1 MDVDSCF
8 MGVAGRMRQPYER
21 VRATLHSRLELVRTL
36 AAASPWL
43 VAATT
48 AAALVAGL
56 LPVGLMLAGGV
67 LASRIGQAV
76 RHGAGDAQLHAAYR
90 AFAVVMGLFLAGELM
105 VPLQSRLRWLI
116 TKRIDG
122 VMRLRVMRAA
132 LAGTDMTRLHGE
144 DYLDAMRL
152 AHGLIRWSATPGG
165 GAAGLMGLTRDY
177 LTGIAAAAVLAT
189 FQPGI
194 AALALVAALVVRVR
208 WRSETIGL
216 IDIWI
221 EGWRSRRESSYF
233 TELGLG
239 RTGAGEVRLFGLRDW
254 LRGRIRAA
262 GTEAWTPTWRRRAE
276 RFGTTT
282 ALQVVLSGAVAVGA
296 LVWAA
301 RASANGDLGIGGLV
315 VFVPAL
321 VTVLALGRTFSDD
334 MPVQYGT
341 VTLPAIETLER
352 LAAETVSRETGRRI
366 PEAGTAPQIEL
377 RGVSFRYPGGT
388 DDVLRDVDLR
398 IPAGGS
404 AALVGLNGAGK
415 TTLVRLLCGL
425 YPPDRGAVL
434 VDGVDLREI
443 DLGAWHRLVAPMF
456 QEFVRLPATVAEN
469 VAAGAIEHVG
479 ERAGTGVALDEAG
492 AALFAGRLPDGA
504 DTLLATRHA
513 DGSDLSGG
521 QWQRLGIARALFA
534 LQHGARLL
542 VLDEPTSNLDTAT
555 EERIVRRLLDG
566 TRGDATTLLVT
577 HRLALARRTDH
588 VVVIADGR
596 VAEAGTHDELMRAG
610 GRYADAFSMQ
620 AALYPLEEPGGG

>member
-1 MDVDSCF
+1 
-8 MGVAGRMRQPYER
+8 MGVAGRMRQPYDR
-21 VRATLHSRLELVRTL
+21 VRATAHSRMELVRTL

-43 VAATT
+43 VAAAV

-56 LPVGLMLAGGV
+56 LPVGLMIAGGV
-67 LASRIGQAV
+67 LAARIDDAV
-76 RHGAGDAQLHAAYR
+76 RHGGGDAQLHDAYR

-105 VPLQSRLRWLI
+105 VPLQNRLRWLI

-132 LAGTDMTRLHGE
+132 LAGTDMTRLHGQE
-144 DYLDAMRL
+144 YLDSMRL

-165 GAAGLMGLTRDY
+165 GAAGLLGLTRDY
-177 LTGIAAAAVLAT
+177 VTGIGAAVVLLT
-189 FQPGI
+189 FQPVI
-194 AALALVAALVVRVR
+194 AALALIAALIVRVR
-208 WRSETIGL
+208 WRGETIGL
-216 IDIWI
+216 IDIWLR
-221 EGWRSRRESSYF
+221 GWRHRRESGYF

-239 RTGAGEVRLFGLRDW
+239 RTAAGEVRVFGLGDW
-254 LRGRIRAA
+254 LRRRIRAA

-282 ALQVVLSGAVAVGA
+282 ALQVVLAGSVAVGA
-296 LVWAA
+296 LTWAA

-321 VTVLALGRTFSDD
+321 LAVLALGRTFNDD
-334 MPVQYGT
+334 MPVQYGAS
-341 VTLPAIETLER
+341 TLPAIETLER
-352 LAAETVSRETGRRI
+352 LAAETVSRETGCRI
-366 PEAGTAPQIEL
+366 PAAEAPPEIEL

-388 DDVLRDVDLR
+388 DEVLREVDLR

-425 YPPDRGAVL
+425 YPPERGAVL
-434 VDGVDLREI
+434 VDGIDLREL
-443 DLGAWHRLVAPMF
+443 DLDGWHRLVAPMF

-469 VAAGAIEHVG
+469 VGAGGIEHLADRRG
-479 ERAGTGVALDEAG
+479 IDAALDEAG
-492 AALFAGRLPDGA
+492 AAAFAGRLADGA

-534 LQHGARLL
+534 LQQGARVL
-542 VLDEPTSNLDTAT
+542 VLDEPTSNLDTAS
-555 EERIVRRLLDG
+555 EERIVRRLLEE
-566 TRGDATTLLVT
+566 TRGEATTLLVT

-588 VVVIADGR
+588 IVVVADGR
-596 VAEAGTHDELMRAG
+596 VAEAGTHDELMGAG

-620 AALYPLEEPGGG
+620 AALYPLEEPGDE

>member
-1 MDVDSCF
+1 
-8 MGVAGRMRQPYER
+8 MGVAGRMRGPYDR
-21 VRATLHSRLELVRTL
+21 VWATIRSRLALARALAVASRPLV
-36 AAASPWL
+36 
-43 VAATT
+43 VAAVAT
-48 AAALVAGL
+48 AIVAGL
-56 LPVGLMLAGGV
+56 LPVALIVAGGV
-67 LASRIGQAV
+67 LAARIDDAV
-76 RHGAGDAQLHAAYR
+76 RLGGGGARLHDAYR

-105 VPLQSRLRWLI
+105 VPLQNRLRWLV

-122 VMRLRVMRAA
+122 TMRLRVMRAS
-132 LAGTDMTRLHGE
+132 LAGTDMTRLHGK
-144 DYLDAMRL
+144 DYLEAMRL
-152 AHGLIRWSATPGG
+152 AHGLIRWSATPGAG
-165 GAAGLMGLTRDY
+165 SAGLIGISRDY
-177 LTGIAAAAVLAT
+177 LTGFGAAAVLAT
-189 FQPGI
+189 YQPFI
-194 AALALVAALVVRVR
+194 AVGALAAALVVRVR
-208 WRSETIGL
+208 WRRETIGL

-221 EGWRSRRESSYF
+221 EGWRHRRESWYF
-233 TELGLG
+233 TDLGLG
-239 RTGAGEVRLFGLRDW
+239 RNGAGEVRLFGLRDW
-254 LRGRIRAA
+254 LRERIRAA

-282 ALQVVLSGAVAVGA
+282 ALQVALTGTAAVGA

-301 RASANGDLGIGGLV
+301 RASADGRLGVPSLV

-321 VTVLALGRTFSDD
+321 VTVLALGRTFADD

-352 LAAETVSRETGRRI
+352 LAAETLSGETGRRL
-366 PEAGTAPQIEL
+366 PSATAPEIEL
-377 RGVSFRYPGGT
+377 RGVSFRYPGAEE
-388 DDVLRDVDLR
+388 DVLRDVHLR

-434 VDGVDLREI
+434 VDGVDLREL
-443 DLGAWHRLVAPMF
+443 DLDAWHRLIAPMF

-469 VAAGAIEHVG
+469 VAAGAIEHLEDRPGVG
-479 ERAGTGVALDEAG
+479 AVVDEAG
-492 AALFAGRLPDGA
+492 AGVFAGRLAEGT

-534 LQHGARLL
+534 LQHGARVL

-555 EERIVRRLLDG
+555 EERLVRRLLDD
-566 TRGDATTLLVT
+566 TRGSATALLVT

-588 VVVIADGR
+588 ILVVDGGR

-620 AALYPLEEPGGG
+620 AALYPMEEAEHG

>member
-1 MDVDSCF
+1 

-43 VAATT
+43 VAA
-48 AAALVAGL
+48 AVVAALVAGL
-56 LPVGLMLAGGV
+56 LPVGLMIAGGV
-67 LASRIGQAV
+67 LASRINDAV
-76 RHGAGDAQLHAAYR
+76 RHGGGDPQLNAAYR
-90 AFAVVMGLFLAGELM
+90 AFALVMGLFLAGELM
-105 VPLQSRLRWLI
+105 VPLQNRLRWLI

-132 LAGTDMTRLHGE
+132 LAGTDMTRLHGQE
-144 DYLDAMRL
+144 YLDAMRL

-165 GAAGLMGLTRDY
+165 GAAGLLGLTRDY
-177 LTGIAAAAVLAT
+177 VTGIGAAVVLAT
-189 FQPGI
+189 FQPVI
-194 AALALVAALVVRVR
+194 AALALVAALIVRVR
-208 WRSETIGL
+208 WRRETIGL
-216 IDIWI
+216 IDIWLV
-221 EGWRSRRESSYF
+221 GWRHRRESGYF

-239 RTGAGEVRLFGLRDW
+239 RTGAGEVRLFGLGDW
-254 LRGRIRAA
+254 LRRRIRAA

-282 ALQVVLSGAVAVGA
+282 AVQVALAGVVAAGA
-296 LVWAA
+296 LIWAA
-301 RASANGDLGIGGLV
+301 RASADGDLGVGGLV

-321 VTVLALGRTFSDD
+321 VSVLALGRTFNDD
-334 MPVQYGT
+334 MPVQYGAS
-341 VTLPAIETLER
+341 TLPAIETLER
-352 LAAETVSRETGRRI
+352 LAAQTVSRETGRRI
-366 PEAGTAPQIEL
+366 PGSGAPPEIEL
-377 RGVSFRYPGGT
+377 RGVSFRYPGAT

-425 YPPDRGAVL
+425 YPPDHGAVL
-434 VDGVDLREI
+434 VDGVDLREL
-443 DLGAWHRLVAPMF
+443 DLDAWHRLVAPMF

-469 VAAGAIEHVG
+469 VAAGAVEHLADRTVV
-479 ERAGTGVALDEAG
+479 AAALDEAG
-492 AALFAGRLPDGA
+492 AALFAGRLGDGA

-555 EERIVRRLLDG
+555 EERIVRRLLDE

-577 HRLALARRTDH
+577 HRLGLARRTDH
-588 VVVIADGR
+588 IVVVDGGR
-596 VAEAGTHDELMRAG
+596 VAEAGTHAELMRTG

-620 AALYPLEEPGGG
+620 AALYPLEEAGDE

>member
-1 MDVDSCF
+1 M
-8 MGVAGRMRQPYER
+8 
-21 VRATLHSRLELVRTL
+21 HSRLELVRTL

-43 VAATT
+43 VAAAV
-48 AAALVAGL
+48 AASLVSGL
-56 LPVGLMLAGGV
+56 LPVGLMIAGGG
-67 LASRIGQAV
+67 LASRINDAV
-76 RHGAGDAQLHAAYR
+76 RHGGGDTQLHDAYR
-90 AFAVVMGLFLAGELM
+90 AFAIVMALFLAGELM
-105 VPLQSRLRWLI
+105 VPLQNRLRWLI

-132 LAGTDMTRLHGE
+132 LAGTDMTRLHGQE
-144 DYLDAMRL
+144 YLDAMRL

-165 GAAGLMGLTRDY
+165 GAAGLLGLTRDY
-177 LTGIAAAAVLAT
+177 VTGIAAAVVLAT
-189 FQPGI
+189 FQPVIAVLTLI
-194 AALALVAALVVRVR
+194 AALIVRVR
-208 WRSETIGL
+208 WRGETIGL
-216 IDIWI
+216 IDVWLV
-221 EGWRSRRESSYF
+221 GWRHRRESGYF

-239 RTGAGEVRLFGLRDW
+239 RTGASEVRLFGLRDW
-254 LRGRIRAA
+254 LQRRIRAA

-282 ALQVVLSGAVAVGA
+282 ALQVGLAGSVAVGA
-296 LVWAA
+296 LTWAA
-301 RASANGDLGIGGLV
+301 RASADGDLGIGGLV

-321 VTVLALGRTFSDD
+321 VAVLALGRTFNDD
-334 MPVQYGT
+334 MPVQYGAS
-341 VTLPAIETLER
+341 TLPAIETLER
-352 LAAETVSRETGRRI
+352 LAAETVSREIGRRV
-366 PEAGTAPQIEL
+366 PEAGSAPEIEL
-377 RGVSFRYPGGT
+377 RAVSFRYPGAP
-388 DDVLRDVDLR
+388 DDVLRDIDLR
-398 IPAGGS
+398 IAAGGS

-434 VDGVDLREI
+434 VDGVDLRELDI
-443 DLGAWHRLVAPMF
+443 DAWHRLVAPMF

-469 VAAGAIEHVG
+469 VAAGAVEHLADRPGVG
-479 ERAGTGVALDEAG
+479 FALDEAG
-492 AALFAGRLPDGA
+492 ASVFAARLADGA
-504 DTLLATRHA
+504 ETLLATRHA

-542 VLDEPTSNLDTAT
+542 VLDEPTSNLDTAS
-555 EERIVRRLLDG
+555 EERIVRRLLDE

-588 VVVIADGR
+588 IVVVADGR

-620 AALYPLEEPGGG
+620 AALYPLEEPGDG